1 MRFLRDNEQV
11 IPLWR
16 DLEVSSGN
24 IDLCL
29 LITHTITFFI
39 IIFFVSSWWSVFSA
53 GKLLQVTEGLLWPG
67 TSEETLIPPRILLGK
82 VYRDRSTGALYLL
95 YLQGHS
101 KKRGAHGEAAYPYAL
116 YETSF
121 PVDVALLS
129 THFRMCNKSLFF
141 SNLTLTYL
149 YHGCICRSKHSLYIF
164 VCADIVEPGFLLYSC
179 HIRLT
184 KKSYLL
190 WKGFLE

>member
-1 MRFLRDNEQV
+1 MNKWFLCGEILKFLQE
-11 IPLWR
+11 IQTCACSLPIQ
-16 DLEVSSGN
+16 SH
-24 IDLCL
+24 L
-29 LITHTITFFI
+29 LLLFF
-39 IIFFVSSWWSVFSA
+39 FFVSSWWSVFSA
-53 GKLLQVTEGLLWPG
+53 GKLLQVTAGLLWPG
-67 TSEETLIPPRILLGK
+67 TSEETLVPPRILLGK

-95 YLQGHS
+95 YLQEHS

-121 PVDVALLS
+121 PVDMALLS
-129 THFRMCNKSLFF
+129 THFRMDKSLFF

-149 YHGCICRSKHSLYIF
+149 YHGCICRSEHSLYIF

-179 HIRLT
+179 HIHLT
-184 KKSYLL
+184 KKSHLL